1 MSIVSV
7 QTVRGIEYEAKKTD
21 RTAGKREKVIQETR
35 RWDDSK
41 GMSFPMRSKED
52 AQDYRYFPEPDLLTI
67 SVDEKMVNDL
77 KESLPELP
85 NAKN

>member
-7 QTVRGIEYEAKKTD
+7 QQSEVLNMRQKTD
-21 RTAGKREKVIQETR
+21 RTAGKGEKVIQETR

-67 SVDEKMVNDL
+67 SVDEKW
-77 KESLPELP
+77 
-85 NAKN
+85 